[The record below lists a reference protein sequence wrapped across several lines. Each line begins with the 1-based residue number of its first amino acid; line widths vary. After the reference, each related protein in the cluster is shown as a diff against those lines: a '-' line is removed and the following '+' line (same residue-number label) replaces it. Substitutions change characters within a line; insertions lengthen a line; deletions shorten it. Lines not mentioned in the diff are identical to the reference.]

1 MCLFFQKHGF
11 VICKKIIVYL
21 LKFKSKQ
28 SFANLLKLG
37 VSTKVCITFIK
48 LVLIVKDDSE
58 NMKRQ

>member
-28 SFANLLKLG
+28 CFKSKPRKNNDTIIMKFLPH
-37 VSTKVCITFIK
+37 KVK
-48 LVLIVKDDSE
+48 E
-58 NMKRQ
+58 